1 MKLKPGDLYFVQEQD
16 VITGQTSDY
25 FKIGLVGDE
34 RTGGV
39 DKRVKEHQTGNPRQ
53 LVSVTHV
60 SSPAIE
66 DLETT
71 IHNRFAIDRIR
82 GEWFQLDSARFDM
95 VVGAARSLAAEQS
108 TYVDVATKV
117 GELDREV
124 SSGSVR
130 TATSTE
136 EELHR
141 RLRELKV
148 LDTRVTALSNR
159 VDGIFR
165 AALDGGAPVGRF
177 VSLTTRKGSR
187 FDKDKFGESYPELL
201 ADYTRVEQKWSHSF
215 LPKIPKASLEGI
227 EPGEEFLEFEQRM
240 IGLFDAVS
248 TDPDR
253 LEELHL
259 LHLELQRFEAEV
271 SWDDDLRRLDLMAA
285 CGIDDGIEGIA
296 MWKRE
301 TRESLKF
308 DESAF
313 KADHPELHAQFV
325 VETESSAFT
334 VLAARGYSVRR
345 I

>member
-1 MKLKPGDLYFVQEQD
+1 MKLKSGDLYFVQEQD
-16 VITGQTSDY
+16 VISGQTSDY

-82 GEWFQLDSARFDM
+82 GEWFQLDSARFDV

-141 RLRELKV
+141 QLRELKV
-148 LDTRVTALSNR
+148 LDTRLKALSAR

-165 AALDGGAPVGRF
+165 TALDDGRPVSRF
-177 VSLTTRKGSR
+177 VSLATRKGSK
-187 FDKDKFGESYPELL
+187 FDKEKFGESHPELL
-201 ADYTRVEQKWSHSF
+201 ADYTRVEQRWSHSF
-215 LPKIPKASLEGI
+215 LPKIPKASLDGI

-248 TDPDR
+248 TDPGR
-253 LEELHL
+253 FEELHL

-271 SWDDDLRRLDLMAA
+271 KWNDDLRRLDLMAA
-285 CGIDDGIEGIA
+285 CGVDDGIEGIA

-301 TRESLKF
+301 TKESLKF

-325 VETESSAFT
+325 LETESSPFSVVT
-334 VLAARGYSVRR
+334 FRGYPARGN
-345 I
+345 